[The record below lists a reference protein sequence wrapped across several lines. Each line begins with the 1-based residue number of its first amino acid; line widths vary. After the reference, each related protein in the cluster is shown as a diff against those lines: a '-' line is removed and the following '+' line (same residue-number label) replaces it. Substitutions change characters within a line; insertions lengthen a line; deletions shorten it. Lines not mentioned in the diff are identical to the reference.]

1 MILRLLD
8 KNETYHIEMHNYVLE
23 NPQVQFWKSS
33 TVKRKKMLKTMIF
46 ILIKNLIIIFILIF
60 ILLKL
65 AQYFLINWKDINI
78 AI

>member
-1 MILRLLD
+1 M
-8 KNETYHIEMHNYVLE
+8 YNYVLE

-46 ILIKNLIIIFILIF
+46 ILIL